1 MKLKAHTLITFKKIL
16 LYLILFFFSIFYE
29 NKLIFLNASGNELSL
44 NKEITFGKLDNGL
57 TYYIKK
63 KF

>member
-1 MKLKAHTLITFKKIL
+1 MINIKAFTLITFKKIL
-16 LYLILFFFSIFYE
+16 VYFFLISLSILHE
-29 NKLIFLNASGNELSL
+29 NKLIFLNANENELSL

-63 KF
+63 K